1 MITNALRIEV
11 ISLIRTRQK
20 SGKTIITSLLYETAA
35 MRSPCMMHEKALVI
49 PHPGHSIPR
58 RFLKT
63 HMAGPSSI
71 ISNGI
76 IDKKT
81 STKTNTDI
89 RTVYNILR
97 LLTDIRKINPSVA
110 VLWHP
115 CLLSLS
121 G

>member
-1 MITNALRIEV
+1 M
-11 ISLIRTRQK
+11 SRTRQK

-63 HMAGPSSI
+63 HMVGPPSI

-76 IDKKT
+76 IKKKT
-81 STKTNTDI
+81 SIQAKTAI
-89 RTVYNILR
+89 RPICNILII
-97 LLTDIRKINPSVA
+97 LTDIKQISPSGV
-110 VLWHP
+110 VL
-115 CLLSLS
+115 
-121 G
+121 